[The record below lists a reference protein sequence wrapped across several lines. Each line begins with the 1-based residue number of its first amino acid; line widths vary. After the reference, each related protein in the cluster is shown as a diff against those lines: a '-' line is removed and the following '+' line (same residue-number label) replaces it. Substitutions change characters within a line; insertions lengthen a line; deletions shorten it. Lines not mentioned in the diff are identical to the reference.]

1 MYRSMDLVLS
11 GFVAVMAGVSLI
23 LTASQ
28 WRKEPKRF
36 SPWAKWWG
44 LLAFLLFLTGILGIV
59 GVVIERDVT
68 WLHLGLSVL
77 MLVPSLMLLVSFRRL
92 K

>member
-1 MYRSMDLVLS
+1 MYRSMDLVLN

-28 WRKEPKRF
+28 WRKEPKTF
-36 SPWAKWWG
+36 TPWAKWWA

-68 WLHLGLSVL
+68 WLHLGLTVL
-77 MLVPSLMLLVSFRRL
+77 MLVATLMLLVSSRRL